1 MQDHGDIVKEL
12 KIVLN
17 PLSADEISAFKKT
30 KSKHKKKK
38 KKKSG
43 SEQQALAGTSEPS
56 SHTAT
61 SVTSDI
67 PGTDDD
73 DETMDTTSS
82 QIGIIFIT

>member
-1 MQDHGDIVKEL
+1 MQYHGDIVKEL

-43 SEQQALAGTSEPS
+43 SEQLAGTSEPG

-67 PGTDDD
+67 PGTDD

>member
-17 PLSADEISAFKKT
+17 PLSADEISAFEKT

-61 SVTSDI
+61 SDT
-67 PGTDDD
+67 PGTDD

>member
-1 MQDHGDIVKEL
+1 MQDHGDIVKVL

-43 SEQQALAGTSEPS
+43 SEQLAGTSEPS

-82 QIGIIFIT
+82 QIGIIL

>member
-17 PLSADEISAFKKT
+17 PLSADEISAFEKT

-43 SEQQALAGTSEPS
+43 SEQLALAGTSEPS
-56 SHTAT
+56 SHTA
-61 SVTSDI
+61 TSDI

-82 QIGIIFIT
+82 QIGIIFLT